1 MFKKVICGDGR
12 ASKKAVARVVVSR
25 YTKLKAFLTQ
35 DRNWKEEYHQNMF
48 DAVAM
53 RLLFARSI
61 ILKRWIGNVNIQQT
75 MTREL
80 GRY

>member
-1 MFKKVICGDGR
+1 MKRVGSLGLRSNMFKKVICGDGR

-48 DAVAM
+48 DAVA
-53 RLLFARSI
+53 LGWIF
-61 ILKRWIGNVNIQQT
+61 LK
-75 MTREL
+75 
-80 GRY
+80 Y